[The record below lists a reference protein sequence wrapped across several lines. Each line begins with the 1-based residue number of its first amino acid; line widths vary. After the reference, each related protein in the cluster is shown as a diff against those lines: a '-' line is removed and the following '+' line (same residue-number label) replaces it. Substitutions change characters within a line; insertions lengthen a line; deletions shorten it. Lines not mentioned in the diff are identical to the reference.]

1 LSESL
6 EGLLVLRTSLP
17 EYGNREAYRGR
28 FSNTSFATG
37 IAENT
42 FGQPT

>member
-1 LSESL
+1 VKQA
-6 EGLLVLRTSLP
+6 GAFLVMGQR
-17 EYGNREAYRGR
+17 AR
-28 FSNTSFATG
+28 FSKTCFATG